1 MSMMNSNNAAASRDV
16 DVGSMSAA
24 RNPSKTAPPTPSRDG
39 FDLISRQPMVWDMDK
54 TAQNKFQDIT
64 FHGMLTLLC

>member
-1 MSMMNSNNAAASRDV
+1 MASRDVDV

-39 FDLISRQPMVWDMDK
+39 FDLISRAPMVWDIDK

-64 FHGMLTLLC
+64 FHGKLR

>member
-1 MSMMNSNNAAASRDV
+1 MSIIMRNSNSNVNSNAGASR

-39 FDLISRQPMVWDMDK
+39 FDLISRAPMIWDIDK
-54 TAQNKFQDIT
+54 TAQNQFQDIT
-64 FHGMLTLLC
+64 FHGT